1 MRDVQKKAKKF
12 FVLLIIILAGLYGF
26 VQMNKAVEIKTV
38 TIKRNSLIRS
48 FKETAKVK
56 SDDEIVI
63 TPKYNARIDYIVK
76 EGDKVLA

>member
-63 TPKYNARIDYIVK
+63 TPK
-76 EGDKVLA
+76 